1 MCGIAGIFKNNDSQP
16 NPILLNKMIHSLRH
30 RGPDESGLYIDDRV
44 GLAHARLSIIDL
56 TEGTQ
61 PIHNEDKSLWIIFN
75 GEVFN
80 YPELRVELIKLGH
93 KFYTKTD
100 TEVILHLYEEDGV
113 DCLHKLNGQFA
124 FAIWDVKKQT
134 LFLARD
140 RTGILTLFYSI
151 RSDSLL
157 FASEIKALF
166 ADQSFSRNIDHK
178 ALDQIFT
185 YWTTLHDRTFFN
197 GVSELPP
204 AHFMIITPDS
214 YKIER
219 YWNLNFAH
227 AGNYSTLNRCEL
239 TQQLD
244 QVILDAVRIRLRS
257 DVPVGSY
264 LSGGLDS
271 SGITSIIKKN
281 FNNKLNS
288 FGIRFEDEDFDEGC
302 FQQEMVEFLNIDH
315 SELFIKNEDVGNS
328 LESVLWHTEKPV
340 LRTSP
345 VPLFLLSS
353 LVHSSGYKV
362 VLTGE
367 GADEIFGGYNIFKE
381 TKIRNFWSRYPESK
395 IRPLLLGKLYPY
407 IFKDKRL
414 GNTLIEFFK
423 SGIDDPGNPLFSHLV
438 RWNNTSRIKNFFSE
452 DVKNTL
458 QGYNT
463 YSELLS
469 LLPQEFQKWDYF
481 AKAQYL
487 EIIIFMSNYLLSSQG
502 DRMAMANSVEIR
514 LPFLDHRLIE
524 LMSNVNPEF
533 KINGLNEKFIL
544 KEVLKNRLPASIV
557 NRPKNPYRAPIK
569 RGLINADSE
578 LVEKYLSES
587 ELKKSGLFDTKKVDL
602 FLKKM
607 LRVERISE
615 IDGMAL
621 IGLISTQIIYDKFI
635 NNFNNDLKDLHQ
647 FDLIFD
653 NRSSKTF

>member
-16 NPILLNKMIHSLRH
+16 DPILLNKMIHSLRH